1 MIFFNFFANDAIGC
15 AEFEPLQAV
24 ANVGHCLLKRYDLLH
39 LASVVYSFALGGT
52 YHLALRLHILSVQEA
67 YFGKREVK
75 PLRQFDAMVVLLF
88 VHLLTCLQHLIG
100 GIVKAHIVDDLTVF
114 FMCFRIFFIAVL

>member
-1 MIFFNFFANDAIGC
+1 M
-15 AEFEPLQAV
+15 
-24 ANVGHCLLKRYDLLH
+24 KRYDLFH
-39 LASVVYSFALGGT
+39 LAGVVYAFALGGA

-88 VHLLTCLQHLIG
+88 VHLLACLQHLIV
-100 GIVKAHIVDDLTVF
+100 GIVKAQIVEDPLLMF
-114 FMCFRIFFIAVL
+114 FFIDLLIVFDIVL